1 MPVTDAPEWGI
12 TSRQESK
19 YQVCRETGRIV
30 NRETGEAIP
39 DDEPI
44 IILRAKDVHAAP
56 TIRRYVDLVNEA
68 RGSKPSVHMDSC
80 FGRYQSFVEFARA
93 HPQRMKQPD

>member
-1 MPVTDAPEWGI
+1 MALSLI
-12 TSRQESK
+12 QEPK
-19 YQVCRETGRIV
+19 YDVRDGKIV
-30 NRETGEAIP
+30 NRATGEAIP

-93 HPQRMKQPD
+93 HPERMKQPD